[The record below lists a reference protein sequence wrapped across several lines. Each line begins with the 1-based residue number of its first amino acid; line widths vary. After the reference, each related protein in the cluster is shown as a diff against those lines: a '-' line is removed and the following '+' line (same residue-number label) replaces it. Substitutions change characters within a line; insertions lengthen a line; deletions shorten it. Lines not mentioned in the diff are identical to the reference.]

1 MATPQ
6 EFEAACPACGPGI
19 YMIEDGS
26 RLRVGLTSDLSRFV
40 RRQRRSVRIRHVLRL
55 DGSATRT
62 WRTLLRALQAEGQ
75 ITRECQF
82 EAGAVR
88 DAVAQVAQVGH
99 RGHHLTARDIRDL
112 ARRTQAHRSSSVS
125 LASMRL
131 ESSGSPSTPEAR
143 NIPPTFRKV
152 LDEIGADE

>member
-1 MATPQ
+1 M
-6 EFEAACPACGPGI
+6 
-19 YMIEDGS
+19 S
-26 RLRVGLTSDLSRFV
+26 SKRLRVGLTSDLSRFV

-62 WRTLLRALQAEGQ
+62 WRTLLRALQAEGH

-99 RGHHLTARDIRDL
+99 RGHHRPRHL
-112 ARRTQAHRSSSVS
+112 
-125 LASMRL
+125 
-131 ESSGSPSTPEAR
+131 
-143 NIPPTFRKV
+143 
-152 LDEIGADE
+152 

>member
-19 YMIEDGS
+19 YVIEDGS
-26 RLRVGLTSDLSRFV
+26 RLRVGLASDLSRFV
-40 RRQRRSVRIRHVLRL
+40 RRQRRSVRVRHVLRL

-62 WRTLLRALQAEGQ
+62 WRTLLRALQAEGHV
-75 ITRECQF
+75 TRECQF
-82 EAGAVR
+82 EAGAIR
-88 DAVAQVAQVGH
+88 DAVAQVARVGH

-112 ARRTQAHRSSSVS
+112 ARCTQARRSSSDSV
-125 LASMRL
+125 ASTRL

-152 LDEIGADE
+152 LGEIGADE

>member
-19 YMIEDGS
+19 YVIEDGS

-62 WRTLLRALQAEGQ
+62 WRALLRALQAEGHV
-75 ITRECQF
+75 TRECQF

-88 DAVAQVAQVGH
+88 DAVAQVARVGH
-99 RGHHLTARDIRDL
+99 RGHHLTAQDIRDL
-112 ARRTQAHRSSSVS
+112 TRRT
-125 LASMRL
+125 
-131 ESSGSPSTPEAR
+131 
-143 NIPPTFRKV
+143 
-152 LDEIGADE
+152 

>member
-19 YMIEDGS
+19 YVIEDGS

-62 WRTLLRALQAEGQ
+62 WRTLLRALQAEGH
-75 ITRECQF
+75 IARECQF
-82 EAGAVR
+82 EVR
-88 DAVAQVAQVGH
+88 KLAQVAQVGH

-112 ARRTQAHRSSSVS
+112 ARRTQARRSGSDSV
-125 LASMRL
+125 ASTRL

-143 NIPPTFRKV
+143 NMPPTFRKV
-152 LDEIGADE
+152 LGEIGADE

>member
-1 MATPQ
+1 MATPN

-19 YMIEDGS
+19 YVIEDGS

-62 WRTLLRALQAEGQ
+62 WRTLLRALQAEGHV
-75 ITRECQF
+75 TKECQF
-82 EAGAVR
+82 EAGAIR
-88 DAVAQVAQVGH
+88 DAVAQVARVGH

-112 ARRTQAHRSSSVS
+112 ARRTDSV
-125 LASMRL
+125 ASTRL
-131 ESSGSPSTPEAR
+131 ESSSSPSTPEAR
-143 NIPPTFRKV
+143 NMPPTFRQV
-152 LDEIGADE
+152 LGEIGADE